1 MEFIIAPLIA
11 VIYFLPAI
19 VGRKHK
25 NVTSI
30 ALLNLFLGWTVI
42 GWIVALIWAVSV
54 PNTTGLEQNE
64 QLLKEQ
70 RRTNDLLSKLAN
82 SKSEELKVIQQMR
95 MNGTLSEDEYE
106 KLRSRIFDGLNPKS
120 VESEKSVFNII
131 NN

>member
-25 NVTSI
+25 NATSI
-30 ALLNLFLGWTVI
+30 ALLNLLLGWTVI
-42 GWIVALIWAVSV
+42 GRVVSLIWAVSV
-54 PNTTGLEQNE
+54 PNTIGFEQNE
-64 QLLKEQ
+64 QLLIEQ
-70 RRTNDLLSKLAN
+70 KRTNDLLSKLAN

-106 KLRSRIFDGLNPKS
+106 KLRSRIIDGINP
-120 VESEKSVFNII
+120 
-131 NN
+131 